1 MKVIVSP
8 ERYGVM
14 TAEWMRANPP
24 RLDPADLEAALS
36 RAIDWLQG
44 QRSAH
49 EQFTLSLIAESSQFW
64 RFNQAKVRQAG
75 QITDAKLKLT
85 WMLDRRSSYYE
96 FPLSGDW
103 DCDQDLLS
111 QALTRLRLDL
121 PQLPEN
127 PYLVLP
133 EGDRSSHESYA
144 GTLLEPE
151 ALGDA
156 ILSVVGDLDFVGI
169 YASGWA
175 VRAYA
180 DSIGQSHWFLNDSF
194 SLDYSLFSPNGQAV
208 KGIYA
213 GECWNQRTYEHT
225 IQESRLQLQ
234 RLDRSPRKIQPGHY
248 RTYLAPSAMPELV
261 NMMSWGGVSEADLQ
275 QSGSWMLAMR
285 NDRRKL
291 SSQLTLVDNFTR
303 GTVPR
308 FNELG
313 EIAPE
318 ELVIVGQ
325 GSLENSLISSRT
337 AKEYGLISNGASQEE
352 GLRAPEIKPG
362 QLPTSEILSALD
374 TGIYVSNLHYLNW
387 SDRPQGRVTGMTRY
401 ACFWVENGEIVAPI
415 EHLRF
420 DDSFYR
426 FWGDHLIGLTDTQA
440 CIPNIDTY
448 GHRHIGALWTPGML
462 IEDFTYTL

>member
-1 MKVIVSP
+1 MKAIVSP
-8 ERYGVM
+8 EHCGVM

-24 RLDPADLEAALS
+24 CLDPADLEAALS
-36 RAIDWLQG
+36 RSVDWLQG

-64 RFNQAKVRQAG
+64 RFNHAKVRQAG

-103 DCDQDLLS
+103 DCDQVLLS
-111 QALTRLRLDL
+111 QALDRLRLDL

-127 PYLVLP
+127 PYLAVP
-133 EGDRSSHESYA
+133 KGDRISHESY
-144 GTLLEPE
+144 GGRLLEPE

-169 YASGWA
+169 YAAGWA

-213 GECWNQRTYEHT
+213 GECWSQQTYEQT

-234 RLDRSPRKIQPGHY
+234 RLDRSPHKIRPGHY

-261 NMMSWGGVSEADLQ
+261 NMMSWGGVSEADLR

-291 SSQLTLVDNFTR
+291 SSQLTLVENFGR

-318 ELVIVGQ
+318 ELVIVSQ

-337 AKEYGLISNGASQEE
+337 AKEYNLIANGASQEE
-352 GLRAPEIKPG
+352 GLRAPEIRPG
-362 QLPTSEILSALD
+362 QLPTSEVFSALE

-401 ACFWVENGEIVAPI
+401 ACFWVEDV
-415 EHLRF
+415 
-420 DDSFYR
+420 
-426 FWGDHLIGLTDTQA
+426 Q
-440 CIPNIDTY
+440 
-448 GHRHIGALWTPGML
+448 
-462 IEDFTYTL
+462 